1 MQEYRKL
8 LCVNKIRETK
18 RLIENMLIPILS
30 LVVAAAVVGYQIV
43 INFFPIIRK
52 INACNLRICY
62 LVFGFLILYS
72 FGVCFINVKPA
83 IIIKPASLFFI
94 QEKKIRQM
102 ISIKYIGLTL
112 KDIIFSIILSA
123 CINGIHL
130 NRNFLFI
137 LLIIFLLLNTT
148 NLMKWKIYHANQR
161 RDIGIWLLFSIILV
175 ISLKYFFMC
184 IIDIGIWMY
193 MLVYDFGVLEINA
206 LKYEDEMQF
215 LEKVRIAQNFNNT
228 VLLNQY
234 AKEKTVR
241 YLQRKNKVSNF
252 LCHFPLIW
260 KAQISIYRLG
270 RNWIIMGMILF
281 TICLGIYK
289 MPFYW
294 TLPFLQQEE
303 IRYMLLL
310 GSIFAVFR
318 LTLRSM
324 VQQLDSILEKAT
336 DGLFIP
342 ISENRI
348 VKQFMVI
355 PITIVCGEG
364 IIMAFVVNSSIA
376 QILLGCAILICATV
390 LNLWLEVKYKN
401 FLVKKDFILREIMGD
416 IVLVPINKSG
426 SQFNG
431 LITINELGKFL
442 VSNWLYVI
450 LTIVLT
456 AFIMVVWYGCM
467 IVFGVWDRLDEWF
480 YPNNIINS
488 LIGSIIYFV
497 VLIFPI
503 AASFF
508 IVGLFCNIK

>member
-94 QEKKIRQM
+94 QEKRIRQM

-148 NLMKWKIYHANQR
+148 NLMRWKIYHANQR

-184 IIDIGIWMY
+184 IIIDIGIWLLFSIILVISLKYFFMCIIIDIGIWMY

-228 VLLNQY
+228 VLLDQY
-234 AKEKTVR
+234 AKEKMVR

-252 LCHFPLIW
+252 LYYFPLIW

-401 FLVKKDFILREIMGD
+401 FLVKKDFILSIA
-416 IVLVPINKSG
+416 V
-426 SQFNG
+426 F
-431 LITINELGKFL
+431 LGAL
-442 VSNWLYVI
+442 I
-450 LTIVLT
+450 LT
-456 AFIMVVWYGCM
+456 
-467 IVFGVWDRLDEWF
+467 
-480 YPNNIINS
+480 
-488 LIGSIIYFV
+488 
-497 VLIFPI
+497 
-503 AASFF
+503 
-508 IVGLFCNIK
+508 K

>member
-43 INFFPIIRK
+43 INFFPIVRK

-161 RDIGIWLLFSIILV
+161 RNIGIWLLFSIILV
-175 ISLKYFFMC
+175 ISFKYFFVC
-184 IIDIGIWMY
+184 IIDVGIWIY
-193 MLVYDFGVLEINA
+193 MLVYDFCILEINA

-228 VLLNQY
+228 VLLDQY
-234 AKEKTVR
+234 AKEKMVR
-241 YLQRKNKVSNF
+241 YLQRKNKVSKF
-252 LCHFPLIW
+252 LRYFPLIW
-260 KAQISIYRLG
+260 KTQISIYRLG
-270 RNWIIMGMILF
+270 RTWIIMGMILF
-281 TICLGIYK
+281 MICLGICK
-289 MPFYW
+289 MPICW

-401 FLVKKDFILREIMGD
+401 FLVKKDFILSIA
-416 IVLVPINKSG
+416 V
-426 SQFNG
+426 F
-431 LITINELGKFL
+431 LGAL
-442 VSNWLYVI
+442 I
-450 LTIVLT
+450 LT
-456 AFIMVVWYGCM
+456 
-467 IVFGVWDRLDEWF
+467 
-480 YPNNIINS
+480 
-488 LIGSIIYFV
+488 
-497 VLIFPI
+497 
-503 AASFF
+503 
-508 IVGLFCNIK
+508 K